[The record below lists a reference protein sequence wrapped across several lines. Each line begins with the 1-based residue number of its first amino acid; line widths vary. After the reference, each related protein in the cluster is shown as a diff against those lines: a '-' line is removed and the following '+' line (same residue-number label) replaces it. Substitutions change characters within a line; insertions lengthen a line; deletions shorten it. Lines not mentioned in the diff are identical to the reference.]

1 MRHFVAS
8 SVRMAAQTSPA
19 SLWQYACCI
28 VRLPKSSSISN
39 ESDSESKL
47 SSITISTNA
56 ELATSVPD
64 EPPPPQSV
72 TTPLPRR
79 VGALLLLAVCLP
91 ACFLGKIE
99 QPVVP
104 RAVYNAWPHACQ
116 HQALDVSWA
125 ATKDG
130 RRIAHNFGS
139 SVEGIHLRDQ
149 EARTRYRTL
158 MP

>member
-1 MRHFVAS
+1 
-8 SVRMAAQTSPA
+8 
-19 SLWQYACCI
+19 
-28 VRLPKSSSISN
+28 
-39 ESDSESKL
+39 
-47 SSITISTNA
+47 
-56 ELATSVPD
+56 
-64 EPPPPQSV
+64 
-72 TTPLPRR
+72 
-79 VGALLLLAVCLP
+79 LLLLAVCLP

-104 RAVYNAWPHACQ
+104 RAVYNAWPHVCQ